1 MSRLRMS
8 FAGELRG
15 LGAVAYAAGGVVR
28 ELGVFGQGLGQ
39 DHLGHAAALLG
50 PTEGAA
56 PLGGK
61 SQKSPGGIMGDSAY
75 YIYIY
80 IYIYIYLSC
89 CIDKG
94 KCLSESCII

>member
-80 IYIYIYLSC
+80 LSC
-89 CIDKG
+89 CIDIG